1 VRVPAK
7 AGDRDLRRCLGMS
20 EHDSF
25 EDRVREIADQ
35 ISRSMQRMA
44 DVDLEQLADAYGVDV
59 DRARGLANAAGQ
71 WLNDRLAGG
80 EPFFGEGPTRD
91 QGSARQ
97 EPGSNFEPPQPQTT
111 ESPRRPTNRGPHPLD
126 LPTDW
131 QGLALSALDSRR
143 WTVRPGSNQLT
154 GTGDGP
160 PPPEAT
166 DAPDLVG
173 DLRARDWIT
182 ADGGLTLVGR
192 HALARWCRAADKA
205 SLHPDPDAPQTDPD
219 ETAS

>member
-1 VRVPAK
+1 
-7 AGDRDLRRCLGMS
+7 M
-20 EHDSF
+20 
-25 EDRVREIADQ
+25 REIADQ

-44 DVDLEQLADAYGVDV
+44 DVDLEQLADAYGVDM

-80 EPFFGEGPTRD
+80 EPFFSEGPARE

-111 ESPRRPTNRGPHPLD
+111 GSSRRPTHRGPHPLD

-154 GTGDGP
+154 GTGDGA
-160 PPPEAT
+160 PPPEAA

-182 ADGGLTLVGR
+182 ADGALTLVGR
-192 HALARWCRAADKA
+192 HALARWCRAADQA
-205 SLHPDPDAPQTDPD
+205 SLHPDPDAPQTDPG

>member
-1 VRVPAK
+1 
-7 AGDRDLRRCLGMS
+7 MS

-59 DRARGLANAAGQ
+59 DRARTLANAAGQ

-80 EPFFGEGPTRD
+80 EPFSGERPHRD
-91 QGSARQ
+91 QDTARQ
-97 EPGSNFEPPQPQTT
+97 EPASNFEAPEPQTT
-111 ESPRRPTNRGPHPLD
+111 DSRRRPAHSGPHPLD

-160 PPPEAT
+160 PPPQAA

-182 ADGGLTLVGR
+182 ADGALTLVGR
-192 HALARWCRAADKA
+192 HALARWCRAADTT
-205 SLHPDPDAPQTDPD
+205 SLQPDPDAPQTDPG